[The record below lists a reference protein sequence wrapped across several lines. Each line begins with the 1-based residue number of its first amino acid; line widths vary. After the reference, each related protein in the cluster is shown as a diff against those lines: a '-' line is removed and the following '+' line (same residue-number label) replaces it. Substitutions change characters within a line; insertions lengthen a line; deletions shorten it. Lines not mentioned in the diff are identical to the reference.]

1 MYVWNT
7 RHSTDSQFA
16 WTLTCFALFRN
27 EGDSIANFVEKLQPY
42 LALFYL
48 CKNRR
53 RGKRSEWIFQ
63 VQDPTCITFDGEG
76 TVRQAGNMPLL
87 SRLFLRV
94 PFLRMDLKVA
104 WAELYEIWG
113 NIEASHW
120 PYTSLLLHIRS
131 VAPFGNQS
139 PSKQKL
145 KTNFAPFCPLV
156 IFFWGG
162 MGEMSVSFFVP
173 CLVPNHWY
181 TFYGTPIGRSSEAKQ
196 KWLPGGLNQTI
207 SFMTIFVMG
216 PTLNNSF
223 VSVSEKLKYLLQTG
237 KLFTSLVMCAIGD
250 VAIDD

>member
-1 MYVWNT
+1 MQRGKNRLRQARVTAQFLWTTCVSDKKVHNNTRMVIYVWNT

-48 CKNRR
+48 CKNGR

-156 IFFWGG
+156 IFFGGEWGKCL
-162 MGEMSVSFFVP
+162 SVFS
-173 CLVPNHWY
+173 CLVWY
-181 TFYGTPIGRSSEAKQ
+181 
-196 KWLPGGLNQTI
+196 QTTDI
-207 SFMTIFVMG
+207 
-216 PTLNNSF
+216 
-223 VSVSEKLKYLLQTG
+223 
-237 KLFTSLVMCAIGD
+237 LFTGRRSEEVQRQNRNGFRAALIKQFLLWQFLWWGLH
-250 VAIDD
+250 